1 MTIDACWKG
10 WYKLHYFCCQ
20 MYGRDKKN
28 TVQPVI
34 LLLHLLV
41 VSHAH
46 PSQDKSVN
54 LDHLMKWEPEL
65 NLKYRIPMIRLK
77 DSPEDAPT
85 DAVAFRKLF
94 NLHDLIIR
102 QERNNKKREIN
113 FQVVNDD

>member
-1 MTIDACWKG
+1 
-10 WYKLHYFCCQ
+10 
-20 MYGRDKKN
+20 MYSRDKKKI
-28 TVQPVI
+28 VQLVI
-34 LLLHLLV
+34 LLLHLL

-54 LDHLMKWEPEL
+54 LDHLMKWEPGL

-77 DSPEDAPT
+77 DSPEDTPT

-113 FQVVNDD
+113 FQVVNDQ